1 MVVPMRK
8 ILLLLPLFG
17 LAAPAIAQPAPPP
30 QLPPELTDPAT
41 ADRLADAMQGL
52 SQALLDLRVGE
63 VRAALEGRRASPAE
77 KRMTVR
83 DMARRDD
90 PNFDRHVQ
98 QDMANVRPMVRQSM
112 NALNQAL
119 PAMMQGLNQAQQALE
134 RAVANMPDP
143 TYPRR

>member
-1 MVVPMRK
+1 MRR
-8 ILLLLPLFG
+8 ILLLLPFLGF
-17 LAAPAIAQPAPPP
+17 AAPAIAQPAPAP

-52 SQALLDLRVGE
+52 SQALLDMRVGE
-63 VRAALEGRRASPAE
+63 VRAALEGRQASAAE

-83 DMARRDD
+83 DMARQDD

-98 QDMANVRPMVRQSM
+98 QDIANVRPMVRQSM

>member
-8 ILLLLPLFG
+8 NLFLLPLICVS
-17 LAAPAIAQPAPPP
+17 APAIAQPAP

-52 SQALLDLRVGE
+52 SQALLDMRVGE
-63 VRAALEGRRASPAE
+63 VRAALEGRQASAAE
-77 KRMTVR
+77 KRMTIR
-83 DMARRDD
+83 DMARQDD

-98 QDMANVRPMVRQSM
+98 QDIANVRPMVRQSM
-112 NALNQAL
+112 TALSQAL